1 MTDRAGFYKI
11 SPRTIKV
18 WRLSNAIS
26 YLFYFGI
33 PALYYGFFGASGA
46 HSWFLAFLV
55 AVFVGIWA
63 VAVFWFPYKNWQN
76 WRYTI
81 NSREIELIN
90 GIFFKTHTLIPLSR
104 VQHVNTR
111 QGPILRWFHLST
123 VTISTAATTHE
134 IQGLD
139 STLADRLR
147 KQISTYARLA
157 EEDV

>member
-1 MTDRAGFYKI
+1 MTDRAGFFKI

-33 PALYYGFFGASGA
+33 PAIYYGILGADGF
-46 HSWFLAFLV
+46 HGWFIIFITSILAV
-55 AVFVGIWA
+55 IWCI
-63 VAVFWFPYKNWQN
+63 AVFWFPYHN
-76 WRYTI
+76 WRNWHYTI
-81 NSREIELIN
+81 NMREIELKN

-111 QGPILRWFHLST
+111 QGPILRWYHLST